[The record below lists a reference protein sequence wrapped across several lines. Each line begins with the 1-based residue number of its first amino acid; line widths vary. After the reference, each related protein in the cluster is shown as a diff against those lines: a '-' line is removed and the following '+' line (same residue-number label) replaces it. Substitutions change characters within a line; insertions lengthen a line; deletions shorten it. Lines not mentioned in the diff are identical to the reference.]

1 MNEISGYYLKAGKW
15 LEYVLAPIALAKFVT
30 AVWFRSWL
38 ELWNPFDRLLGALV
52 IPIYVFQLV
61 LQGLVL
67 YNVLRS
73 WQDFPIKTMKNAE
86 NQGNLLFLMVALF
99 QEVGIVSIFFVVSF
113 ALYLTIIWTL
123 AIKSWSES
131 KDIFSNL
138 DRHFFNLVFID
149 LFVLGQLC
157 LVCL

>member
-99 QEVGIVSIFFVVSF
+99 QEAGIVSFFFVVSI
-113 ALYLTIIWTL
+113 ALYLTILLILVMKPWPGDRD
-123 AIKSWSES
+123 K
-131 KDIFSNL
+131 IFDLNTHVL
-138 DRHFFNLVFID
+138 NFIFIT